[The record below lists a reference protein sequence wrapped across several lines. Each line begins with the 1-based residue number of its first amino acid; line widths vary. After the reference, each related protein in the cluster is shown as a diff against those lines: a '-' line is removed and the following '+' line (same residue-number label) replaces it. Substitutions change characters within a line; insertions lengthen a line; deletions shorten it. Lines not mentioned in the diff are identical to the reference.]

1 MAKIPQTLHPDAPL
15 LHSDHPRPVTRRDF
29 IKQGFV
35 SGGAMVTGG
44 ALLNMFIDPREA
56 NATLS
61 NDIQAAATA
70 AGCPVGVSGAGKIPF
85 LAFDLGGGANFAGSN
100 VIVGGPG
107 GQPDAGSVSA
117 AGYNRLG
124 VPGDRLP
131 DPSGTG
137 NFVNSSLGLSFHSES
152 ALLAGILDKVS
163 AGCIAGING
172 AIIPARSD
180 NDTGNNPHNP
190 MYGIAK
196 VGANGGLLT
205 LIGSQASE
213 SGARSLSP
221 SIYIDPEIRPVKV
234 DRPSDVT
241 GLVDTGELLG
251 ILNQADAVSVMEAV
265 ARLSEARIDGFDP
278 ALATPA
284 ANTDFQNLLK
294 CGYYKSADIADRFA
308 QPSDLDPAQDP
319 DIVGPTG
326 IWSSG
331 DFDGARNY
339 QKTASVMKL
348 VCGTLAGAGSITMGG
363 YDYHTGNRTTGEVR
377 DIVAGQCIGAALEYA
392 HRRKV
397 PLFVYVYSD
406 GSVFSNGNTD
416 DNAVNFQNISLPG
429 GKGVWTGDNSGGAA
443 SIILAYNPDRLAAT
457 PTGVRPTIRGGT
469 PAAQAAR
476 QQLGYFRSNGS
487 VETSAR
493 TPGGFPITAANNVNM
508 LVNTVLLNY
517 MAMHYNVPVG
527 DLGNQFY
534 TDFNGLFPTHGLG
547 SDAALDE
554 LIIFDGLASS
564 VNLGT
569 HVML

>member
-1 MAKIPQTLHPDAPL
+1 MAKKPQPLHPDAPL
-15 LHSDHPRPVTRRDF
+15 LHADHPRPVTRRDF

-35 SGGAMVTGG
+35 SGGAMVTGN
-44 ALLNMFIDPREA
+44 ALLNLFIDPREA
-56 NATLS
+56 NATIS
-61 NDIQAAATA
+61 ADIDNAARA

-85 LAFDLGGGANFAGSN
+85 IAFDLGGGANFAGSN

-107 GQPDAGSVSA
+107 GQPDAASVSA

-137 NFVNSSLGLSFHSES
+137 NFVNSQLGLSFHSES
-152 ALLAGILDKVS
+152 ALLAGILDRVS

-196 VGANGGLLT
+196 IGAKGGLLT
-205 LIGSQASE
+205 LIGSVASE
-213 SGARSLSP
+213 SGARSMSP
-221 SIYIDPEIRPVKV
+221 SIYIDPELRPTKV

-265 ARLSEARIDGFDP
+265 ARLSQAKVDGLNP
-278 ALATPA
+278 ALADATA
-284 ANTDFQNLLK
+284 DTNFRNLLK
-294 CGYYKSADIADRFA
+294 CGYYKAADIADRFA
-308 QPSDLDPAQDP
+308 NPSDLDPAQDP

-326 IWSSG
+326 IWDQAEFSG
-331 DFDGARNY
+331 DSEFR
-339 QKTASVMKL
+339 KTASVMKL

-363 YDYHTGNRTTGEVR
+363 YDYHTGNRTTGERR
-377 DIVAGQCIGAALEYA
+377 DIRAGRCIGACLEYA
-392 HRRKV
+392 HRKQI
-397 PLFVYVYSD
+397 PLFLYIYSD
-406 GSVFSNGNTD
+406 GSVFSNGDTD
-416 DNAVNFQNISLPG
+416 DTQIVDGNIVLPG

-443 SIILAYNPDRLAAT
+443 SIILVYNPVRLAAS
-457 PTGVRPTIRGGT
+457 PTGSRPTIRGAT
-469 PAAQAAR
+469 PAAQATR

-487 VETSAR
+487 VETAAR
-493 TPGGFPITAANNVNM
+493 TPGGFPIAAANNVNM

-517 MAMHYNVPVG
+517 MALHYDTQSNFGGFVS
-527 DLGNQFY
+527 
-534 TDFNGLFPTHGLG
+534 DFNGLFSNHGLG
-547 SDAALDE
+547 SSAALDE
-554 LIIFDGLASS
+554 LTIFNG
-564 VNLGT
+564 LGT
-569 HVML
+569 SMDLVNHVLL